1 MWRVFKWVVHR
12 VVLFSPIL
20 FACFINDVCVQIL
33 NCKFHLYAY
42 DLQLYTVDPVRDVAS
57 LVRLV
62 NEDLDLC

>member
-1 MWRVFKWVVHR
+1 
-12 VVLFSPIL
+12 VLFSPIL